1 MHINKS
7 PDADTILPN
16 PLKTIVRSVIFFRLT
31 FHPNIFRSIVYVPLS
46 SIANEIE
53 FGDVMEK
60 EILYTYDVVAHTGN
74 SRVLTLT

>member
-1 MHINKS
+1 MLTQFY
-7 PDADTILPN
+7 PTL
-16 PLKTIVRSVIFFRLT
+16 LKTIVRSVIFFRLT